1 MKDFSRSNSL
11 RKRFHAAIPGGA
23 HTYARGDDQFPEGMA
38 PYITRGAGCRVWDI
52 DNNEYIEYGMGLR
65 SVTLGH
71 AYPAV
76 VQAASAQI
84 PLGIS
89 YCRPSVIEL
98 ECAEAFLELVPTTD
112 MVKFAKNGSDATTA
126 AVKLARACTNRNM
139 IGICSNHP
147 FFSVDD
153 WFIGS
158 TSINA
163 GIPQCIRDLN
173 AYFRYNDIDSVESM
187 FRENRGQ
194 IACII
199 LEAERDIPPGADY
212 LEELKAIC
220 EREGAL
226 LVFDEIV
233 TGFRWSNGGAQ
244 AVHGIRPHLST
255 WGKAMGNG
263 FPIAALAGERRIMER
278 GGLFHDDERVFL
290 LSTTYGGETVSLA
303 ATLATMQVY
312 ESEDVIGHLEAMGKR
327 LRDGVNQCIGKH
339 GLDGLFEVSGRDS
352 CLFYI
357 TRDQNGDP
365 SQALRTLFLQEMLD
379 RSVLAPSF
387 IVSYSHHDADI
398 DQTIQAV
405 DESMQVYAK
414 AIAEGY
420 EKLLRGRPVKPV
432 YRSHN

>member
-1 MKDFSRSNSL
+1 VKDFSQSNCL

-38 PYITRGAGCRVWDI
+38 PYITHGAGCRVWDV
-52 DNNEYIEYGMGLR
+52 DHNEYIEYGMGLR

-76 VQAASAQI
+76 VEATIAQI
-84 PLGIS
+84 PLGVS
-89 YCRPSVIEL
+89 FCRPSVIEL
-98 ECAEAFLELVPTTD
+98 ECAEAFLDLVRTTD
-112 MVKFAKNGSDATTA
+112 MVKFTKNGSDATTA
-126 AVKLARACTNRNM
+126 AIKLARAYTNRDM
-139 IGICSNHP
+139 IGICLNHP
-147 FFSVDD
+147 FFSFDD

-163 GIPQCIRDLN
+163 GIPRCISDLN
-173 AYFRYNDIDSVESM
+173 AYFRYDDIDSVELM
-187 FRENRGQ
+187 FREHKGQ

-199 LEAERDIPPGADY
+199 LEAERDIPPSADY
-212 LEELKAIC
+212 LATLKAIC

-226 LVFDEIV
+226 LIFDEIV

-244 AVHGIRPHLST
+244 AVHGIKPHLST

-263 FPIAALAGERRIMER
+263 FPIAALAGERQIMDR
-278 GGLFHDDERVFL
+278 GGLFHGDERVFL
-290 LSTTYGGETVSLA
+290 LSTTYGGEAVSLA
-303 ATLATMQVY
+303 ATLATMRVY
-312 ESEDVIGHLEAMGKR
+312 ATEDVIGHLEAMGKR
-327 LRDGVNQCIGKH
+327 LRDGANRCISKH
-339 GLDGLFEVSGRDS
+339 GLDGLFEVRGRDS

-357 TRDQNGDP
+357 TRDGSGEP

-379 RSVLAPSF
+379 RSILAPSF
-387 IVSYSHHDADI
+387 IVSYSHHQEDI
-398 DQTIQAV
+398 DETIQAV
-405 DESMQVYAK
+405 DESLHVYAK

-420 EKLLRGRPVKPV
+420 KKFLRGQPVKPV